1 MTASAPQQEFLRWYA
16 PIHERFLR
24 YCDARTLGLKSAEDL
39 VQDAVL
45 SALEQWDQLEDK
57 SRLLAYMIGIV
68 NNRLRNELRSRK
80 VHRTYLANRRRI
92 LEERLPARP
101 EAALDLH
108 FLLKAMD
115 ELPADQREAIL
126 LQAVSG
132 FSIQEIADLQQTTPG
147 AVKTKISR
155 GRRCLKALL
164 AEDGRPLSLR
174 QRLHIYT
181 SILL

>member
-1 MTASAPQQEFLRWYA
+1 MTASTPQTEFLHWYT

-24 YCDARTLGLKSAEDL
+24 YVDARCLGLAESEDL
-39 VQDAVL
+39 VQDAIL
-45 SALEQWDQLEDK
+45 SALEQWDAIANKD
-57 SRLLAYMIGIV
+57 RLLAYMIGII
-68 NNRLRNELRSRK
+68 NNRLKNLLRSK
-80 VHRTYLANRRRI
+80 AVHQRYLTARQRTV
-92 LEERLPARP
+92 EERLPARP

-108 FLLKAMD
+108 YLLRAMD
-115 ELPADQREAIL
+115 ELPEAEREALL

-132 FSIQEIADLQQTTPG
+132 FTIQEIADLQQASKS
-147 AVKTKISR
+147 AVKTRISR
-155 GRRCLKALL
+155 ARSKLKKLL